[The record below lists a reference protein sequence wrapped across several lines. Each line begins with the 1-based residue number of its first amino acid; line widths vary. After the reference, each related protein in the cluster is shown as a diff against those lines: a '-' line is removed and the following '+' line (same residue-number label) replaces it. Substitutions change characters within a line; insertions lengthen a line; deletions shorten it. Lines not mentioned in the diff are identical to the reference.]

1 MKNWIKTRDKNTLS
15 LFLLALVIFIVMGIL
30 SPKQFLGITNLQGMC
45 IQFPEYGIMAI
56 GMTIC
61 MMAGGIDLSLVGI
74 ANLSGIL
81 ATVCMTSISG
91 TSGIA
96 VGMITALITGIVCG
110 MINSFFIG
118 VLKIPPMLVTLCGL
132 QLYTGIGLAIT
143 KGPALTGLPDGISM
157 IANGTIAGI
166 PIVLIIFI
174 AVAAVMSY
182 ILNQTVYGRELCY
195 YGCNDKASRYSGIN
209 NLKVIFKTYMLSGLL
224 GSICGIIMISHYNS
238 AKSDYGNTYTLLTLL
253 IAVLGGTSPDGGK
266 GKVSGVVMAILV
278 LQIVSSSFNILR
290 VNSYIKTFVWGLILI
305 VVMVAGYLS
314 RMRRE
319 TA

>member
-1 MKNWIKTRDKNTLS
+1 MKNRIKQTDKNTLS
-15 LFLLALVIFIVMGIL
+15 LFLLALVIFIIMGIL
-30 SPKQFLGITNLQGMC
+30 SPRQFLGITNLQGMC
-45 IQFPEYGIMAI
+45 VQFPEYGIMAI
-56 GMTIC
+56 GMMIC

-81 ATVCMTSISG
+81 ATVCMTSVAG
-91 TSGIA
+91 PAGIVA
-96 VGMITALITGIVCG
+96 GILTALFTGLICG
-110 MINSFFIG
+110 AANSFLIG

-143 KGPALTGLPDGISM
+143 KGPALTGLPEGISM
-157 IANGTIAGI
+157 IANGTVAGI
-166 PIVLIIFI
+166 PIALIIFI
-174 AVAAVMSY
+174 AAAAVMSY
-182 ILNQTVYGRELCY
+182 VLNQTVYGQELCY
-195 YGCNDKASRYSGIN
+195 YGCNDKACRYSGIN
-209 NLKVIFKTYMLSGLL
+209 NLKVIFKTYMLSGFL

-253 IAVLGGTSPDGGK
+253 IAVLGGTSPDGGR

-305 VVMVAGYLS
+305 IVMVGGYLI
-314 RMRRE
+314 RKKKE
-319 TA
+319 TV